1 MAKFT
6 FTDVYNRDIHNENVF
21 EINENV
27 FDFSFFII
35 FICSN
40 RKEIMKPVTLK
51 QIAEQLNISVTTV
64 SKALKDYS
72 DISPKTKVLVKE
84 FAKTL
89 NYKPNTFAV
98 NLRTKESKTIGLI
111 IPVIVHHF
119 FSNVIRGIISQ
130 AEKKGYLVII
140 LQSNESYELE
150 KKQIDLLM
158 SQRVDGI
165 LISLANG
172 TANFSHLNEVIAQDK
187 PLVMFDKIAK
197 IVKCSKIIIDDR
209 KAAYIATQHLIDTG
223 CKRIA
228 HFRGALLPQN
238 SIDRFLG
245 YKKALLD
252 NDMPYDPSLVY
263 ICECGD
269 MSFEE
274 GKKNAQQLLKDHKD
288 VDGIFI
294 NTDLVAIG
302 AMTEF
307 NKQGVKVPEDISIVG
322 FSNWFMSSVI
332 STTLTTIDQPGYE
345 MGRAAFKQLYKEM
358 KQLKK
363 NKPVVYKEIVLET
376 TLVKRESTKE
386 IVK

>member
-1 MAKFT
+1 
-6 FTDVYNRDIHNENVF
+6 
-21 EINENV
+21 
-27 FDFSFFII
+27 
-35 FICSN
+35 
-40 RKEIMKPVTLK
+40 MKPVTLK
-51 QIAEQLNISVTTV
+51 QIADHLNISVTTV
-64 SKALKDYS
+64 SKALKDYPDVS
-72 DISPKTKVLVKE
+72 KKTKALVKE
-84 FAKTL
+84 LAKTL
-89 NYKPNTFAV
+89 NYKPNAFAV

-119 FSNVIRGIISQ
+119 FSSVIKGIISQ

-150 KKQIDLLM
+150 KKQLDLLM
-158 SQRVDGI
+158 SHRVDGV

-172 TANFSHLNEVIAQDK
+172 TANFNHISEVIAQDK

-197 IVKCSKIIIDDR
+197 IVKCSKVIIDDR

-252 NDMPYDPSLVY
+252 NNMPYDPSLVY

-274 GKKNAQQLLKDHKD
+274 GKKNAQQLLIDHKD

-307 NKQGVKVPEDISIVG
+307 NKQGIKVPEDIAIVG

-332 STTLTTIDQPGYE
+332 SPTLTTIDQPGYL
-345 MGRAAFKQLYKEM
+345 MGKTAFKQLYKEI
-358 KQLKK
+358 KQRKN
-363 NKPVVYKEIVLET
+363 NKPMQFKEIILET
-376 TLVKRESTKE
+376 NLVKRESTKT
-386 IVK
+386 IS

>member
-1 MAKFT
+1 
-6 FTDVYNRDIHNENVF
+6 
-21 EINENV
+21 
-27 FDFSFFII
+27 
-35 FICSN
+35 
-40 RKEIMKPVTLK
+40 MKPVTLK
-51 QIAEQLNISVTTV
+51 QIAEELNISITTV
-64 SKALKDYS
+64 SKALKDYPDVS
-72 DISPKTKVLVKE
+72 KKTKGLVKE
-84 FAKTL
+84 LAKTL
-89 NYKPNTFAV
+89 NYKPNAFAV

-119 FSNVIRGIISQ
+119 FSSVIKGIVAQ

-150 KKQIDLLM
+150 KKQLDLLL

-165 LISLANG
+165 LISIANG
-172 TANFSHLNEVIAQDK
+172 TANFNHLNEVIAQEK

-197 IVKCSKIIIDDR
+197 IVKCSKVIIDDR
-209 KAAYIATQHLIDTG
+209 KAAYMATQHLIDTG

-228 HFRGALLPQN
+228 HFRGPLLPQN

-252 NDMPYDPSLVY
+252 NQFPYDPSLVY
-263 ICECGD
+263 ICECDD

-274 GKKNAQQLLKDHKD
+274 GKKSAQQLLKDHND

-307 NKQGVKVPEDISIVG
+307 NKQGVKIPDDISIVG

-332 STTLTTIDQPGYE
+332 SPTLSTIDQPGYL
-345 MGRAAFKQLYKEM
+345 MGKTAFKQLYKEI
-358 KQLKK
+358 QAIK
-363 NKPVVYKEIVLET
+363 NKKPKTPKIITLKTE
-376 TLVKRESTKE
+376 LVKRESTKTTD
-386 IVK
+386 K

>member
-1 MAKFT
+1 
-6 FTDVYNRDIHNENVF
+6 
-21 EINENV
+21 
-27 FDFSFFII
+27 
-35 FICSN
+35 
-40 RKEIMKPVTLK
+40 MKQATLK
-51 QIAEQLNISVTTV
+51 DIAEQLNLSVTTV
-64 SKALKDYS
+64 SKALKGYPDVS
-72 DISPKTKVLVKE
+72 KKTRAMVKE
-84 FAKTL
+84 LAKTL

-119 FSNVIRGIISQ
+119 FSNVIRGIVAQ

-150 KKQIDLLM
+150 KKQLDLLI

-165 LISLANG
+165 IISLANG
-172 TANFSHLNEVIAQDK
+172 TADFSHINAIIAQDK

-197 IVKCSKIIIDDR
+197 VVQCSKVIIDDR
-209 KAAYIATQHLIDTG
+209 KAAYMATQHLIDTG

-245 YKKALLD
+245 YKKALID
-252 NDMPYDPSLVY
+252 NGFTYDPSLVY

-274 GKKNAQQLLKDHKD
+274 GQKNAKQLLEDHND

-307 NKQGVKVPEDISIVG
+307 SKRGVKIPEDISIVG

-332 STTLTTIDQPGYE
+332 SPSLTTIDQPGYD
-345 MGRAAFKQLYKEM
+345 MGKSAFKQLFKEI
-358 KQLKK
+358 KAKKK
-363 NKPVVYKEIVLET
+363 NTAFTPKTVTLET
-376 TLVKRESTKE
+376 ALVKRDSTK
-386 IVK
+386 

>member
-1 MAKFT
+1 
-6 FTDVYNRDIHNENVF
+6 
-21 EINENV
+21 
-27 FDFSFFII
+27 
-35 FICSN
+35 
-40 RKEIMKPVTLK
+40 MKPVTLK
-51 QIAEQLNISVTTV
+51 QIAEQLNISITTV

-72 DISPKTKVLVKE
+72 DVSPKTKALVKE
-84 FAKTL
+84 LAKTL

-209 KAAYIATQHLIDTG
+209 KAAYMATQHLIGTG

-252 NDMPYDPSLVY
+252 NNMPYDPSLVY

-274 GKKNAQQLLKDHKD
+274 GKRNAQQLLKDHND

-307 NKQGVKVPEDISIVG
+307 NKQGVKIPEDISIVG

-332 STTLTTIDQPGYE
+332 SPTLTTVDQPGYE
-345 MGRAAFKQLYKEM
+345 MGRTAFKQLYKEI

-363 NKPVVYKEIVLET
+363 NKPVVYKDIVLET
-376 TLVKRESTKE
+376 ALIKRESTKE
-386 IVK
+386 LVK

>member
-1 MAKFT
+1 M
-6 FTDVYNRDIHNENVF
+6 
-21 EINENV
+21 
-27 FDFSFFII
+27 
-35 FICSN
+35 
-40 RKEIMKPVTLK
+40 KETVTLK
-51 QIAEQLNISVTTV
+51 QIAEKLGISVTAV
-64 SKALKDYS
+64 SKALKDYP
-72 DISPKTKVLVKE
+72 DISKKTKKLVRKTAKE
-84 FAKTL
+84 L
-89 NYKPNTFAV
+89 NYRPNTFAV

-119 FSNVIRGIISQ
+119 FSNVIKGIIAQ

-150 KKQIDLLM
+150 KKQLDLLM

-165 LISLANG
+165 IISLANG
-172 TANFSHLNEVIAQDK
+172 TSNFSHLNDIIAQEK

-197 IVKCSKIIIDDR
+197 VVKCSKVIIDDR

-228 HFRGALLPQN
+228 HFRGSLLPQN

-245 YKKALLD
+245 YKKALED
-252 NDMPYDPSLVY
+252 NNMVFDPALVY
-263 ICECGD
+263 LCECGD
-269 MSFEE
+269 LSFEE
-274 GKKNAQQLLKDHKD
+274 GQKNAKQLLNDHND

-307 NKQGVKVPEDISIVG
+307 NKHGIKIPDDISIVG

-332 STTLTTIDQPGYE
+332 SPSLTTIDQPGYQ
-345 MGRAAFKQLYKEM
+345 MGKVAFKQLYKEI
-358 KQLKK
+358 KAVKE
-363 NKPVVYKEIVLET
+363 NKTIEPEVITLET
-376 TLVKRESTKE
+376 ALIKRNSSKNTSLT
-386 IVK
+386 